1 MINNEQVEMFSK
13 LFINASKGKGQIF
26 TAQEGELKMSDK
38 DQLEKLNKYQAVI
51 DNLTEVIN
59 AYEGNASVYGT
70 QGQAMDEY
78 STLANFVH
86 IASEARDL
94 KTTYA
99 EETKAMAIPDKP
111 NWTYLE
117 M

>member
-1 MINNEQVEMFSK
+1 LINNEQVEMFSK

-26 TAQEGELKMSDK
+26 TTHEGELNMSDK
-38 DQLEKLNKYQAVI
+38 DQLEKLNKYQVVI

-59 AYEGNASVYGT
+59 AYEGKASVYGT

-78 STLANFVH
+78 SALANFVH

-99 EETKAMAIPDKP
+99 EETKPMTIPDKP